1 MSTDHIKDKF
11 MDTVDY
17 FQAIF
22 EGSPQ
27 PMWVYD
33 LETMKFL
40 AVNKAAVEHYGYTH
54 EEFLSMNIKA
64 IRPPEEVPRL
74 VNMISQL
81 GLGVQ
86 HLGSWKHCRK
96 DGSLMYVEISSHG
109 ILYGGR
115 KARFVI
121 VLDVTEHKRTE
132 DALKVSEFFF
142 KESQRA
148 AAIGSYKTDFIA
160 GVWES
165 SEVLDKIFGI
175 GKNYNRNIQGWLNI
189 VHPDDSDMM
198 DQYLREEVIAKRKPF
213 SKEYRIIQKN
223 NGETKWVYGLGEV
236 KFDTNGKILSMIGTI
251 QDITERKKAEEALRD
266 SEKKFRDLFNNTE
279 IAMFR
284 TKLDGSEVLDV
295 NQKFLDLVG
304 MTREET
310 LGKPSVVLWENPK
323 EREKMSRMLIADGS
337 VSNFEFKM
345 LNKRKGVRNCITSL
359 RVYREQGILDGSVA
373 DITEQRQAEEAL
385 RKSLAKYRDL
395 FENANDAI
403 FIVSSDFRYLDVN
416 KKAVEVL
423 GYTKEELLAMKITDL
438 IPSDQVPRSLAEFK
452 KLNER
457 GSYEN
462 FVGKVRTKEG
472 QWLDVEV
479 SSSAIIEDGKII
491 GSRDILRDITDRKKM
506 EAELLR
512 VQKLESL
519 GTLAGG
525 IAHDFNNLLQGVFGY
540 ISMAKLTYDKR
551 DKSLTMLTQA
561 EKALHQSVNLTTQL
575 LTFSKG
581 GKPVIKPTHVR
592 PLIENAAKFALSGS
606 RSECRIAA
614 NDALWQVAGNDGQ
627 IAQVIQNIVLNAD
640 QAMPEGGLV
649 AIRAKNVQV
658 INQSPDLALPKGR
671 YVVIVIKDNGI
682 GIPEEHCTK
691 IFDPYF
697 TTKQKGSGLG
707 LATSY
712 SIIRNHGGLIKVN
725 SKVGK
730 GSTFYIYLPASGTQ
744 EKLESLQAEVV
755 AAPRR
760 ATRILVMDDEEVIR
774 SLSIDLLDA
783 LGHTV
788 EVAEHGQEA
797 VEKYQNAMTAGR
809 PFDIVILD
817 LTVRG
822 GMGGL
827 ETIQKLLQINPAVK
841 AVVSS
846 GYSDDSV
853 MSNYRKQG
861 FQSCLNKPYDV
872 KSLQKTLDS
881 LIA

>member
-1 MSTDHIKDKF
+1 MSTERINDKF
-11 MDTVDY
+11 LDTVDF
-17 FQAIF
+17 FQTIF
-22 EGSPQ
+22 ENSPQ

-33 LETMKFL
+33 LETMNFL

-74 VNMISQL
+74 VNMISQV
-81 GLGVQ
+81 GLGIQ
-86 HLGSWKHCRK
+86 RLGSWKHCRK
-96 DGSLMYVEISSHG
+96 DGSLMYVEITSHG
-109 ILYGGR
+109 ILFGGR

-121 VLDVTEHKRTE
+121 VQDVTERKRIE
-132 DALKVSEFFF
+132 DALKESEIFF

-148 AAIGSYKTDFIA
+148 AAIGSYKTDFVA

-175 GKNYNRNIQGWLNI
+175 GKNYNRNIQGWMDI

-198 DQYLREEVIAKRKPF
+198 GQYLREEVIAKRKPF
-213 SKEYRIIQKN
+213 SKEYRIIRKN
-223 NGETKWVYGLGEV
+223 DGETKWVYGLGEV
-236 KFDTNGKILSMIGTI
+236 KFDINGKILSLIGTI
-251 QDITERKKAEEALRD
+251 QDITERKQAEEALRE

-284 TKLDGSEVLDV
+284 TRLDGSEILDV

-310 LGKPSVVLWENPK
+310 LGKPSVLLWADPK
-323 EREKMSRMLIADGS
+323 DREKMFKMLIADGS

-359 RVYREQGILDGSVA
+359 RLYREQGILDGSIA
-373 DITEQRQAEEAL
+373 DITEQRQTEEAL
-385 RKSLAKYRDL
+385 RKSMAKYRDL

-403 FIVSSDFRYLDVN
+403 FIISSDLRYLDVN

-438 IPSDQVPRSLAEFK
+438 IPSDQIPQSMAEFK

-462 FVGKVRTKEG
+462 FVGKVRTREG

-491 GSRDILRDITDRKKM
+491 GSRDILRDITVRKKM

-512 VQKLESL
+512 VQKMESL

-540 ISMAKLTYDKR
+540 ISMAKLTYDMR
-551 DKSLTMLTQA
+551 EKSLAMLTQA
-561 EKALHQSVNLTTQL
+561 EKALQQSVNLTTQL

-581 GKPVIKPTHVR
+581 GKPVIKPTNVR

-606 RSECRIAA
+606 RSEYRIAA
-614 NDALWQVAGNDGQ
+614 DDALWQVAGDDGQ
-627 IAQVIQNIVLNAD
+627 IAQVIQNVVLNAD

-649 AIRAKNVQV
+649 TIRAKNVRV
-658 INQSPDLALPKGR
+658 ISQSPDLALAKGR

-682 GIPEEHCTK
+682 GIPEEHYTK

-707 LATSY
+707 LASSY
-712 SIIRNHGGLIKVN
+712 SIIWNHGGLIKVS

-730 GSTFYIYLPASGTQ
+730 GSTFYIYLPASDTQ
-744 EKLESLQAEVV
+744 AKVESLQPEVV

-760 ATRILVMDDEEVIR
+760 AARILVMDDEEIIR
-774 SLSIDLLDA
+774 SLSIDLLGA

-797 VEKYQNAMTAGR
+797 LEKYQNAMTAGR

-827 ETIQKLLQINPAVK
+827 ETIKKLLQINPTVK
-841 AVVSS
+841 AIVSS
-846 GYSDDSV
+846 GYSDDSAI
-853 MSNYRKQG
+853 SNYRKQG
-861 FQSCLNKPYDV
+861 FQSFLNKPYNV
-872 KSLQKTLDS
+872 ENLQRTLD
-881 LIA
+881 LLLA